1 MVVVNVLSLWQAQ
14 MKAVKDTM
22 LSVDWEKSLIEGSET
37 SS

>member
-1 MVVVNVLSLWQAQ
+1 MVVVNVLSLWRAQ

-37 SS
+37 SW